1 MITKNRIHH
10 VGLHGTGERADYFSA
25 SYMKILLTDKAG
37 RAKYILK
44 PLERFYFYMLLF
56 VYVR

>member
-1 MITKNRIHH
+1 MTTKNRMHD
-10 VGLHGTGERADYFSA
+10 VDLHDTGKHTDYFSA

-37 RAKYILK
+37 RTKYILK